1 MAMDASRKYIFG
13 VSETFMQRTPIKFKV
28 PELKIDKFNPLLL
41 KEKFYKTTLTIMTI
55 YFQYLN
61 QPQPNEFTW

>member
-1 MAMDASRKYIFG
+1 
-13 VSETFMQRTPIKFKV
+13 MQRTPLKFKV

-41 KEKFYKTTLTIMTI
+41 KEKFYETTLTIMTI